1 MVTREEAMREIMELA
16 SLYRYQNRLTWQS
29 PLRLRVRREIVELLS
44 LLDVQVLESRW
55 NVVVE
60 VLDGQ

>member
-1 MVTREEAMREIMELA
+1 MELA

-55 NVVVE
+55 NVTVE

>member
-1 MVTREEAMREIMELA
+1 
-16 SLYRYQNRLTWQS
+16 
-29 PLRLRVRREIVELLS
+29 VRREIVELLS